1 MEGQLKNGTIL
12 TSESGNKYTV
22 VNLLGAG
29 GQGEVYD
36 VECDGKHYAL
46 KWYFKG
52 SATARQKKLLEEII
66 AKGAPDSSFLWP
78 MELIVPSQGN
88 LFGYIM
94 PLRPKNYK
102 SIVDLMK
109 NRVNPSFYV
118 ICRTAFNLTKGY
130 RNLHIAGAKYQ
141 DISFGNLFFN
151 PDNGD
156 VLICD
161 NDNVSYGNSKPGG
174 VLGTPGF
181 MAPEIVRGEARP
193 SRDTDRY
200 SLAVLLFYLFMVNH
214 PLEGKQEASIK
225 CMDMAARVKLYG
237 TDPIFIFDPDNK
249 TNRPVPGIHDNANI
263 YWPLYPEQLRQLFIK
278 SFTVG
283 LNNPSKRVTEPEWM
297 NLFANMMSGLMK
309 CTCAVVIDDKMDALI
324 REIQELSTHIIKLEK
339 ILDRQQLI
347 DKAKKELLEL
357 ETVVPMV
364 EKCGSDYNKLY
375 DYVASRAEKEKR
387 KEEIIEQ
394 QTALDNQGFSVK
406 NINACREYTSTDS
419 TYLEYKK
426 VGKGTYVDFLQSR
439 LQQIQK
445 ELALSEATIEEQ
457 KKKIQQNEQAEELF
471 RNEIHTLESQIEAL
485 DVDKNRDIEQA
496 LETIKTKYELMDEE
510 IFDSWLSIYHSVYDK
525 CELEVERLESENSI
539 AFERQMLKE
548 YKDTIK
554 KSSACRVKTL

>member
-1 MEGQLKNGTIL
+1 M
-12 TSESGNKYTV
+12 
-22 VNLLGAG
+22 NLLGAG

-225 CMDMAARVKLYG
+225 CMDVAARVKLYG

-283 LNNPSKRVTEPEWM
+283 LNNPSKTHSFEDEMP
-297 NLFANMMSGLMK
+297 K
-309 CTCAVVIDDKMDALI
+309 CISLKDNYFERNRLTF
-324 REIQELSTHIIKLEK
+324 RS
-339 ILDRQQLI
+339 RSQLI
-347 DKAKKELLEL
+347 AYITQEIEQ
-357 ETVVPMV
+357 
-364 EKCGSDYNKLY
+364 GRNKLY
-375 DYVASRAEKEKR
+375 FRIDGLFPKLRRSELAGMVAKIAAGGQSRAVKV
-387 KEEIIEQ
+387 Q
-394 QTALDNQGFSVK
+394 QIPN
-406 NINACREYTSTDS
+406 E
-419 TYLEYKK
+419 K
-426 VGKGTYVDFLQSR
+426 VGTYWIR
-439 LQQIQK
+439 
-445 ELALSEATIEEQ
+445 
-457 KKKIQQNEQAEELF
+457 
-471 RNEIHTLESQIEAL
+471 
-485 DVDKNRDIEQA
+485 
-496 LETIKTKYELMDEE
+496 
-510 IFDSWLSIYHSVYDK
+510 IY
-525 CELEVERLESENSI
+525 
-539 AFERQMLKE
+539 
-548 YKDTIK
+548 
-554 KSSACRVKTL
+554 